1 MLMNS
6 HVEFLS
12 PEFNMALTTEP
23 VLTRLFILPLFFP
36 RRNER
41 TIGKD
46 FISRVRSV
54 NCRFLLA

>member
-6 HVEFLS
+6 HV
-12 PEFNMALTTEP
+12 EFNMALTTEP
-23 VLTRLFILPLFFP
+23 ALTRLFILPLSFP